1 MPPNDPLFDSEPA
14 KPNGGDPAP
23 VEETAP
29 QAGIS
34 PEMFAQGIEQLVG
47 PLREQIGELSAA
59 VSRMNQAP
67 VNREPVHSP
76 EPEADFLTSFSNNPE
91 GAIKN
96 VVSGELKGLAPFL
109 NTILEGGSSAFVDI
123 EAQRIDQ
130 EFGKG
135 AWEKF
140 YQKPM
145 GEIVQTYQTKQP
157 TALGDRG
164 VIRREVDGLTGRMV
178 GKLIEHQQEFRT
190 KTEKDET
197 EKVGVLQENI
207 LKEAMK
213 RTSLTGGIRR
223 MPTGE
228 QEVTEELKG
237 YLKERMD
244 AIGLEQDPKDFLKQ
258 TDYGNTLEE
267 YEAHQTKLSGGKQ

>member
-1 MPPNDPLFDSEPA
+1 
-14 KPNGGDPAP
+14 
-23 VEETAP
+23 
-29 QAGIS
+29 
-34 PEMFAQGIEQLVG
+34 
-47 PLREQIGELSAA
+47 
-59 VSRMNQAP
+59 
-67 VNREPVHSP
+67 
-76 EPEADFLTSFSNNPE
+76 
-91 GAIKN
+91 
-96 VVSGELKGLAPFL
+96 
-109 NTILEGGSSAFVDI
+109 
-123 EAQRIDQ
+123 
-130 EFGKG
+130 
-135 AWEKF
+135 
-140 YQKPM
+140 
-145 GEIVQTYQTKQP
+145 
-157 TALGDRG
+157 
-164 VIRREVDGLTGRMV
+164 MV
-178 GKLIEHQQEFRT
+178 GKLIEHQQEFKT